1 VVLYPDQ
8 SGIGEFK
15 FSAAQAGA
23 AARLYVAC
31 GTSYEKT
38 VEALLYGHQ
47 FWTEKAVEGDFLPS
61 ESTLSNWVTAIGQV
75 EWERTAEVTGL
86 LYRAESRCADVLC
99 ASPLQSIAIDLT
111 HNKGSMNTD
120 ASGGPLTFIGVC
132 LCSDAV

>member
-75 EWERTAEVTGL
+75 EWERMAEVCCTVL
-86 LYRAESRCADVLC
+86 NLAALTYCVPPRYRALRSTSRTTRGA
-99 ASPLQSIAIDLT
+99 
-111 HNKGSMNTD
+111 
-120 ASGGPLTFIGVC
+120 
-132 LCSDAV
+132 